1 GGADGARPD
10 GAEGTGLLARR
21 AGLNPGTLERLRE
34 LVAAEEEPGI
44 TAHRV
49 AEHLDVQQRTARRI
63 LKRLERAGVA
73 VPVGSRQEGRTGR
86 PPIVYRVRL

>member
-1 GGADGARPD
+1 M
-10 GAEGTGLLARR
+10 
-21 AGLNPGTLERLRE
+21 
-34 LVAAEEEPGI
+34 